1 MEDFVFLEGVRPG
14 GLTSTLE
21 IKILICY
28 LLSNVSDSLSAE
40 QIAEVVQ
47 AEGIANYFETFNALK
62 DLIASKHLVV
72 SKASEELEYYTVSE
86 LGRSSADSLKNS
98 VPPSVKE
105 KAIRSTEKMLDM
117 IKKLNENKV
126 EIKKVSDGYIIQCRI
141 LDIGSDLLDLSL
153 FVGTKREAEKI
164 KKNFLDNPAAVY
176 KAILE
181 VLT

>member
-1 MEDFVFLEGVRPG
+1 MSDSVFLEGVRPG
-14 GLTSTLE
+14 GLTSALE

-40 QIAEVVQ
+40 QISEVVQ

-62 DLIASKHLVV
+62 DLIKSGHLVV
-72 SKASEELEYYTVSE
+72 SKTVEDIDFYTVSD
-86 LGRSSADSLKNS
+86 LGRSSADSLQSS

-117 IKKLNENKV
+117 IQKLKENQV
-126 EIKKVSDGYIIQCRI
+126 EIKKVSDGYIVQLKI
-141 LDIGSDLLDLSL
+141 LDIGSDLMDLSL
-153 FVGTKREAEKI
+153 FVGTKEEADKVR
-164 KKNFLDNPAAVY
+164 KNYLDNPTAVY
-176 KAILE
+176 KAVLE